1 MIRFYQ
7 KFIFMHKLLM
17 YLKEWQAQGLLD
29 IMQFTHSNYTVQWLF
44 MFNIHWTMQ
53 LSPQPILHF
62 ITPEMKPYIP

>member
-29 IMQFTHSNYTVQWLF
+29 L
-44 MFNIHWTMQ
+44 
-53 LSPQPILHF
+53 
-62 ITPEMKPYIP
+62 